1 MIDMPRMR
9 EWTENLGSA
18 RHALFLID
26 ACFSGLA
33 AIERK
38 GEFDVRDR
46 TIQRLMQPA
55 SHIVT
60 AGVEGE
66 ESFIVNHESLFTKA
80 FLAAARGSISP
91 PIDGVISLSEIIVQI
106 NRFLDIEKEL
116 VTMTK
121 LK

>member
-38 GEFDVRDR
+38 GEFAVRDR
-46 TIQRLMQPA
+46 TIQGLMQPA

-60 AGVEGE
+60 AGVEGD

-80 FLAAARGSISP
+80 FLAAARGTTDRRRNFTIRNYSADQSF
-91 PIDGVISLSEIIVQI
+91 S
-106 NRFLDIEKEL
+106 
-116 VTMTK
+116 
-121 LK
+121 